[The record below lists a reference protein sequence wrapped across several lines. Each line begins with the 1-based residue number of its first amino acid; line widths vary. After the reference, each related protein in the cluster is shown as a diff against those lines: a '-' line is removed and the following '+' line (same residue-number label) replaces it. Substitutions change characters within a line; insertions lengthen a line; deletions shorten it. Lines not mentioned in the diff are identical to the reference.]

1 MFSFDINNNN
11 NFRLMPRRA
20 AMTRH
25 RDCHAGKKQPGLAQR
40 VAARKK
46 RRQGFANIRSGGPLP
61 RKHSPDGA
69 T

>member
-1 MFSFDINNNN
+1 
-11 NFRLMPRRA
+11 
-20 AMTRH
+20 MTRH
-25 RDCHAGKKQPGLAQR
+25 TDCHTGQQQQPGLAQR
-40 VAARKK
+40 VQAAAARNG